1 MHGPDVEAFIGLLV
15 AVAIVATA
23 VRIVRLP
30 YTVALV
36 LVGLAFALAPGAP
49 RLQLT
54 PTIILTVFLP
64 VLLFHAAY
72 NLSLADVRANL
83 TPIALLA
90 FPGVAA
96 TAGLIAAALHLVA
109 GLPWETALLFG
120 VIVGATDPVAVLGVF
135 KEVGAPRR
143 LATIVNAESLFND
156 GVALALF
163 SVLLDIFAH
172 GNIGVAETAQR
183 IVVTVA
189 GAGALGAAVGVLG
202 SFVVSRIDDA
212 LLETTITLIMAYGG
226 YLLAQKLE
234 VSGAL
239 ETVVAGL
246 ALGAFGQRV
255 MSPTTRLE
263 AGATWEFLD
272 FLANSL
278 LFLLVGLQ
286 LRPVGVAT
294 LRSLPHVDLWIPLI
308 VSLVAASTARGLI
321 VWLVGLVLE
330 SIGRPLPRGW
340 RAIIT
345 WAGLRG
351 AVSLAAA
358 LSLPASTPQ
367 RDLLLALTFGLVL
380 FTLLVQ
386 GLTMQPLMAR
396 LGVSSLLASRHDLE
410 IARGRLRAVEAAA
423 REVVALHRD
432 HDVDDA
438 VAEKLDKEYAERRK
452 DLRREIAA
460 MKPDSGVEEKQQDVA
475 ATRRLLR
482 VQHDAL
488 NDAFARGQLSRT
500 SLRELLREVDDD
512 LARLEPEL
520 EE

>member
-1 MHGPDVEAFIGLLV
+1 MIGPDVEAFIGLLV
-15 AVAIVATA
+15 AVAIVAAA
-23 VRIVRLP
+23 VRIVHLP

-36 LVGLAFALAPGAP
+36 LTGLAFALAPGTP
-49 RLQLT
+49 HLQLT
-54 PTIILTVFLP
+54 PAIILTVFLP

-72 NLSLADVRANL
+72 NLSLDDVRANL

-96 TAGLIAAALHLVA
+96 TAGLIAVALHLAA
-109 GLPWETALLFG
+109 GLPWQTALLFG

-135 KEVGAPRR
+135 NEVGAPRR

-163 SVLLDIFAH
+163 SVLLNIPTH
-172 GNIGVAETAQR
+172 GNVDIATTAQR
-183 IVVTVA
+183 IAITVA
-189 GAGALGAAVGVLG
+189 GAGALGATVGVLG

-226 YLLAQKLE
+226 YLLAERLA
-234 VSGAL
+234 VSAAL

-246 ALGAFGQRV
+246 LLGAAGQRV

-286 LRPVGVAT
+286 LRPVGAVA
-294 LRSLPHVDLWIPLI
+294 LAHLVGVNLWVPLI
-308 VSLVAASTARGLI
+308 VSIVAASVSRGLI
-321 VWLVGLVLE
+321 VWLVGLLLARIE
-330 SIGRPLPRGW
+330 RPLPPGW
-340 RAIIT
+340 RTIIT

-358 LSLPASTPQ
+358 LSLPSSTPQ
-367 RDLLLALTFGLVL
+367 HDLLLALTFGLVL
-380 FTLLVQ
+380 FTLLGQ

-396 LGVSSLLASRHDLE
+396 LNVSSPLSSRHDLE
-410 IARGRLRAVEAAA
+410 IARGRLRAVEAAS
-423 REVVALHRD
+423 REVGALHRD
-432 HDVDDA
+432 RDVDDA
-438 VAEKLDKEYAERRK
+438 VAARLDKDYATRREE
-452 DLRREIAA
+452 LRREIAA
-460 MKPDSGVEEKQQDVA
+460 MRPASGIEERQQNLE

-488 NDAFARGQLSRT
+488 NDAFARGLLSRV
-500 SLRELLREVDDD
+500 SLRELLREVDED
-512 LARLEPEL
+512 LARLEPTL